1 MLKIQGITKSY
12 NGRCVVRQVCL
23 EVGHGQIV
31 GLLGPNGSGK
41 TTCFNM
47 IAGLTLQDQGTILL
61 NDQDIT
67 QLPVYKR
74 AQLGLCYLPQEPS
87 VFQNLS
93 VEDNILAALELQD
106 LPKSNMHDELNTI
119 LKKFAISH
127 VGKSKAADLSGGE
140 RRRLEIARTIA
151 LKPKLILLDEP
162 FVGIDPIAIKE
173 IKDIIIDLK
182 KQGISFL
189 ITDHSVYQALQ
200 IIDICY
206 IIYNG
211 SILIGDTKEKVI
223 SDQRVKDLYLGENFT
238 I

>member
-12 NGRCVVRQVCL
+12 NGRCVVKQVCL
-23 EVGHGQIV
+23 EVSHGQIV

-47 IAGLTLQDQGTILL
+47 IVGLTRQDEGSIIL
-61 NDQDIT
+61 NGQDIT
-67 QLPVYKR
+67 KLPVYKR
-74 AQLGLCYLPQEPS
+74 AQMGLCYLPQEPS
-87 VFQNLS
+87 VFQKLS
-93 VEDNILAALELQD
+93 TEDNILAVLELQK
-106 LPKSNMHDELNTI
+106 LTKSELHDELNKI
-119 LKKFAISH
+119 LEDFKISH
-127 VGKSKAADLSGGE
+127 VRKSYASDLSGGE

-182 KQGISFL
+182 KQGLSFL

-211 SILIGDTKEKVI
+211 SILIGDTKEKVVAN
-223 SDQRVKDLYLGENFT
+223 QMVKDLYLGENF
-238 I
+238 II

>member
-1 MLKIQGITKSY
+1 MLQIQGITKSY
-12 NGRCVVRQVCL
+12 NGRCVVKNVKMNIDYGQV
-23 EVGHGQIV
+23 V

-41 TTCFNM
+41 TTCFNI
-47 IAGLTLQDQGTILL
+47 IAGLALQDEGTILL
-61 NDQDIT
+61 DNKDIT
-67 QLPVYKR
+67 KLPVYKR
-74 AQLGLCYLPQEPS
+74 ARMGLCYLPQEPS
-87 VFQNLS
+87 VFQKLS
-93 VEDNILAALELQD
+93 CQDNILAALELQK
-106 LPKSNMHDELNTI
+106 LTKSAMREELDKI
-119 LKKFAISH
+119 LVKFRISN
-127 VGKSKAADLSGGE
+127 VRKSKAADLSGGE

-151 LKPKLILLDEP
+151 LNPKLILLDEP

-173 IKDIIIDLK
+173 IKEIIIELK
-182 KQGISFL
+182 KQGLSFL

-223 SDQRVKDLYLGENFT
+223 NNQAVKNLYLGEDFT